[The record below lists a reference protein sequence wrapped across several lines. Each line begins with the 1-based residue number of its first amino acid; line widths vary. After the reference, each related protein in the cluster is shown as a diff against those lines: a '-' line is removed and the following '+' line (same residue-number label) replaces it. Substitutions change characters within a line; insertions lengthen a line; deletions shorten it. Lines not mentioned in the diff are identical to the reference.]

1 MGEVASMLRDPG
13 VRLLTLTGPGG
24 VGKTRLAV
32 AVAASIEG
40 EFTAGAGFVD
50 LSPVRDPNL
59 VPHQIAGSFGL
70 RRTGTGVMLDRVLG
84 AVGDRQLLLVLD
96 NFEQVVVAAPW
107 LRSLIA
113 GCPALKLLVTSR
125 IRLRIS
131 GEQEYPVAPLSVQTE
146 SDSEGQMASGAV
158 RLFVERAR
166 AIRPGFKLTGE
177 ALPAVTEIV
186 RRVDGLPLAIE
197 LAAARTGALPPVQL
211 LQRMEQRLP
220 LLSGGPRDLPLRQQT
235 MRETIAWSYDLL
247 ADREQALFRRFAV
260 FVGGFD
266 LDAAEALA
274 RDTAVNPAEAQSGAV
289 FDVIDGL
296 SSLIEHSLLRQ
307 VEDEGGESRYLM
319 LETVREFA
327 RERLAASGEDT
338 DARHIHADHY
348 LAFAQDG
355 EPGPT
360 GTVRQDWLGRMERE
374 KENLRAAL
382 AWFGD
387 RGDAHPATRFGAA
400 LWRFWESRGYLTE
413 GRMLLDGVLDLIP
426 RDSPDSASCGALT
439 GAGVL
444 AALQGDYDQA
454 ILHSGEAVS
463 GWRRLGNPAGVGRA
477 LLCLAEVAR
486 YQDDFARAD
495 SLGREALAAF
505 RSVDDR
511 WGIGHTLAHL
521 GMVAWLRGDHPTKD
535 SLYEEALSHL
545 RDVGDQPGTF
555 QLLLEMGKGTCDAGD
570 LDRAA
575 RLFEECL
582 ALAIEMGDEGGRGA
596 ALAQLG
602 VVARL
607 LRDHVRAKAL
617 LTEAATLAQD
627 SGDRRQRAWV
637 AVYLGDVHFAMD
649 DIEGAVTRYAEALR
663 LFLPL
668 GNRVGIAQCLEE
680 IGKCAAARDQATS
693 ALRLFGASSA
703 MFAMVG
709 VTPPPDR
716 DPAVDVVSLKA
727 KLDPAEFTN
736 AWRAGQ
742 ALTYDDAA
750 SEALALVES
759 LATPSSEAKVS
770 SVEAVLQEAGGEA
783 EPLPEK
789 SPPIG
794 ATLGLTPRELE
805 VLRLLAEGRTDR
817 EIADV
822 LSISE
827 RTAGNHVQHAMQ
839 KIGVESRTA
848 AAVFAVRHHLD

>member
-1 MGEVASMLRDPG
+1 MLRDPG
-13 VRLLTLTGPGG
+13 VRLLTVTGPGG

-32 AVAASIEG
+32 AVADSIAS

-59 VPHQIAGSFGL
+59 VPHEIAACLGL
-70 RRTGTGVMLDRVLG
+70 RRMGTGPLLDRVLG
-84 AVGDRQLLLVLD
+84 AVGDRHFLLVLD

-107 LRSLIA
+107 LRGLIG

-131 GEQEYPVAPLSVQTE
+131 GEHEYPLAPLSVRME
-146 SDSEGQMASGAV
+146 SGSDDQAASGAV
-158 RLFVERAR
+158 RLFVERAQ

-211 LQRMEQRLP
+211 LRRMEQRLP

-235 MRETIAWSYDLL
+235 MRDTIAWSYDLL
-247 ADREQALFRRFAV
+247 PGREQELFRRFAV

-266 LDAAEALA
+266 LDAAESIGRASA
-274 RDTAVNPAEAQSGAV
+274 GAPAGPQPEAS
-289 FDVIDGL
+289 FEVIDGL

-307 VEDEGGESRYLM
+307 VDDEDGEPRYLM
-319 LETVREFA
+319 LETVREYA
-327 RERLAASGEDT
+327 RERLTASGEEA
-338 DARHIHADHY
+338 DARRAHADHF
-348 LAFAQDG
+348 LAVARDG
-355 EPGPT
+355 EPSPT
-360 GTVRQDWLGRMERE
+360 GTVRPEWLSRMERE

-382 AWFGD
+382 AWSVGC
-387 RGDAHPATRFGAA
+387 GEAHRATRLGAA

-413 GRMLLDGVLDLIP
+413 GRMLLDGVVDLIQ
-426 RDSPDSASCGALT
+426 PDAPDTAACGALT

-444 AALQGDYDQA
+444 AALLGDYEQA
-454 ILHSGEAVS
+454 ILRSEEALS
-463 GWRRLGNPAGVGRA
+463 GWRRLVNSAGAGRA

-486 YQDDFARAD
+486 YRDDFASAD
-495 SLGREALAAF
+495 SLGREALGVF
-505 RSVDDR
+505 RSIKDR
-511 WGIGHTLAHL
+511 WGIGHSLAHL
-521 GMVAWLRGDHPTKD
+521 GMVAWLQGDHPTKD
-535 SLYEEALSHL
+535 SLYDEALSHL
-545 RDVGDQPGTF
+545 RAVGDEPGTF

-570 LDRAA
+570 LTRAA

-582 ALAIEMGDEGGRGA
+582 DLSTKMRDEGGRGA

-607 LRDHVRAKAL
+607 LGDHARATTL
-617 LTEAATLAQD
+617 LTEAATLARD

-637 AVYLGDVHFAMD
+637 AAYLGDVHFAMD
-649 DIEGAVTRYAEALR
+649 DIEGAVARYAEALR
-663 LFLPL
+663 MFLPL

-680 IGKCAAARDQATS
+680 IGKCAATRGQASS
-693 ALRLFGASSA
+693 AIRLFGASSA
-703 MFAMVG
+703 MFAVVG

-716 DPAVDVVSLKA
+716 DPGVDVAALRVTLAPS
-727 KLDPAEFTN
+727 EFTG

-742 ALTYDDAA
+742 ALPSDEAA
-750 SEALALVES
+750 SEALAIAAS
-759 LATPSSEAKVS
+759 LADTAAESKGATFEV
-770 SVEAVLQEAGGEA
+770 VVTEAGGEA
-783 EPLPEK
+783 GSQPGD
-789 SPPIG
+789 SPSIG
-794 ATLGLTPRELE
+794 VTLGLTPREIE
-805 VLRLLAEGRTDR
+805 VLRLLADGRTDR
-817 EIADV
+817 EIADA

-848 AAVFAVRHHLD
+848 DAVFAVRHHLDGTT